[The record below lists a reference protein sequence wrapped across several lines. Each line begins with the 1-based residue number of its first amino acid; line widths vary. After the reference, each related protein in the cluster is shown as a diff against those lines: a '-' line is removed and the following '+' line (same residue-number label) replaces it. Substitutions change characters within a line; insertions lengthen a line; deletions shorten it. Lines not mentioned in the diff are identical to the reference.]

1 MVKLVPTGSPELP
14 LPTIFKFKTN
24 KQTTTKKI
32 IHFFFLPLSCCFLS
46 FFLSL
51 LAPPILYTPAQS
63 THHFGFFSCRC
74 ILDLIPQFRSPAPAP
89 SVVVLFFAHREKE
102 EETKEIVYNKTVK
115 SLSPPPHPSKPLST
129 WLWTQPPA
137 CVYEEEKM
145 GRAGIP
151 EFVSSLFPIVWPD
164 LP

>member
-1 MVKLVPTGSPELP
+1 
-14 LPTIFKFKTN
+14 
-24 KQTTTKKI
+24 
-32 IHFFFLPLSCCFLS
+32 LPLSSCFLS

-51 LAPPILYTPAQS
+51 LAPRILYTPAQS

-115 SLSPPPHPSKPLST
+115 SLSPPPPIHLSRSPLGYEHNHPHAFMKKKK
-129 WLWTQPPA
+129 W
-137 CVYEEEKM
+137 
-145 GRAGIP
+145 GGP
-151 EFVSSLFPIVWPD
+151 EFRNLFRRCFPSFGLICLKRKRVVKYRPSTCNA
-164 LP
+164 LLFLKICF

>member
-1 MVKLVPTGSPELP
+1 M
-14 LPTIFKFKTN
+14 
-24 KQTTTKKI
+24 
-32 IHFFFLPLSCCFLS
+32 PLSSCFLS

-115 SLSPPPHPSKPLST
+115 SLPSPPPSILAALHLVMNT
-129 WLWTQPPA
+129 TTRMRLWRK
-137 CVYEEEKM
+137 KM
-145 GRAGIP
+145 GRAGICFVAVSHRLAWFALNANVLWNTDQAHATP
-151 EFVSSLFPIVWPD
+151 SSSWRFVSEKLVI
-164 LP
+164 